1 MRQTDHVAIRLVRP
15 SADELRS
22 LADAGATDSLTY
34 GPIGISLM
42 AKPPPGYRLD
52 RWSRSLGLGGH
63 VFDRAVDTLRN
74 WRMHEG
80 AGLIVCAAGPPA
92 LNVVVAMAAP
102 LPIGWVEVVCR
113 VVDVVDER
121 DRFGF
126 TYGTLSVHPEQGEE
140 SFSVLRSD
148 DGKIVLEIVVAS
160 RPRHVLARA
169 VPPVARRLQ
178 MAAANRYL
186 AAMQSATDT

>member
-1 MRQTDHVAIRLVRP
+1 MF
-15 SADELRS
+15 
-22 LADAGATDSLTY
+22 G
-34 GPIGISLM
+34 
-42 AKPPPGYRLD
+42 
-52 RWSRSLGLGGH
+52 
-63 VFDRAVDTLRN
+63 RAVDTLRN
-74 WRMHEG
+74 WRMHER
-80 AGLIVCAAGPPA
+80 AGLIVNAAGPSA

-113 VVDVVDER
+113 VVDVVEER
-121 DRFGF
+121 DRVGF

-140 SFSVLRSD
+140 SFTVVRAD
-148 DGKIVLEIVVAS
+148 DGNIVFEMVAAS